1 MILVFGRTGQVA
13 TELQAFKHVKALG
26 RKEADL
32 SHLQTCT
39 DAIQF
44 YKPHAVINAAA
55 YTSVDQAEREQDLA
69 NTINGEA
76 PAVIAKACNKLNIP
90 MIHISTDYV
99 FDGTGTHP
107 WGVSDVPNPVNA
119 YGRSKLIGEEAVKS
133 SGCIYAILRTSWVFS
148 AHGNNFVKTMLHLS
162 ETRDHLTVVDDQIG
176 GPTCARDI
184 ALTCVSI
191 AEQLAEDPHKSG
203 VYHYSGQPE
212 VSWCH
217 FANAIFEKAGR
228 LRIANPISTSE
239 FPTLAKRPSNSR
251 LDCSSIKDVYGI
263 PRPLWRESL
272 DQVLLEIETRA

>member
-1 MILVFGRTGQVA
+1 LILVFGRTGQVA
-13 TELQAFKHVKALG
+13 TELQAFKDVKALG

-32 SHLQTCT
+32 SDLQACA

-44 YKPHAVINAAA
+44 YKPQAVINAAA
-55 YTSVDQAEREQDLA
+55 YTSVDQADREQDLA

-76 PAVIAKACNKLNIP
+76 PAVIAEACNKLHIP

-99 FDGTGTHP
+99 FDGTGTQP
-107 WGVSDVPNPVNA
+107 WSVSDAPNPLNV
-119 YGRSKLIGEEAVKS
+119 YGRSKLVGEEAVRS
-133 SGCIYAILRTSWVFS
+133 SSSIYAILRTSWVFS
-148 AHGNNFVKTMLHLS
+148 AHGNNFVKTMLRLS
-162 ETRDHLTVVDDQIG
+162 ETREQLTVVDDQIG

-191 AEQLAEDPHKSG
+191 AEQLAEKPNKSG
-203 VYHYSGQPE
+203 IYHYSGQPE
-212 VSWCH
+212 VSWCQ
-217 FANAIFEKAGR
+217 FANTIFEKAGR
-228 LRIANPISTSE
+228 LTIANPISTSD